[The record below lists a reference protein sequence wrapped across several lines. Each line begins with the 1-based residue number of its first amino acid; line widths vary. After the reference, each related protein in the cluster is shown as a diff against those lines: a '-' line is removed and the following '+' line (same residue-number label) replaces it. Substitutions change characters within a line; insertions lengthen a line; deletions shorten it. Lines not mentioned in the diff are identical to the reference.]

1 MSLHSSP
8 SPVRRVIGATRNSLA
23 GYRTVWRE
31 EQAFRM
37 EVWLLVLLVPAAALI
52 ARSLTQ
58 FALLIFMWLLVL
70 IAELANSAIEAA
82 VDRIG
87 HEIHALSGKAKDA
100 GSAMVMTCIVA
111 AVLVWG
117 CVLVDNFVLL

>member
-1 MSLHSSP
+1 MKSP
-8 SPVRRVIGATRNSLA
+8 LRRIVSATGNSIK

-37 EVWLLVLLVPAAALI
+37 EVWLLVLLVPLAALI
-52 ARSLTQ
+52 ARSPTQ
-58 FALLIFMWLLVL
+58 FALLVFTWLLVL

-87 HEIHALSGKAKDA
+87 REIHVLSGKAKDA
-100 GSAMVMTCIVA
+100 GSAMVMTCMLAAGIVWLGIA
-111 AVLVWG
+111 L
-117 CVLVDNFVLL
+117 DNFVV